1 MCGQLRLKAAP
12 MHIQLQQIPSKIEHG
27 YVAPN
32 YLEATARIVAPIKA
46 RSYAEMRLQAGQRVL
61 DVGCGI
67 GIDVMAL
74 ARWVGSEGRAW
85 GVDADAEMVQQARA
99 KIAAAGITQA
109 NVERASAAELPWG
122 NDTFDSVRCERMF
135 QHLTHPENA
144 LAEMVRITRPGGRVV
159 VLDTDWGSLSINALN
174 SALERRLVAFKP
186 EQALR
191 NGFVGRRLPALMQ
204 HAGLNDLHIAV
215 LPVYSTQYA
224 TARFACALD
233 DLTERAQQAGLAT
246 SREIKDFEQSLS
258 TLDRAGC
265 FFASVN
271 MVLVAGTKVSL

>member
-1 MCGQLRLKAAP
+1 
-12 MHIQLQQIPSKIEHG
+12 MHIQAQPIPSKIEHG
-27 YVAPN
+27 YVAPD
-32 YLEATARIVAPIKA
+32 YLEATARIAAPIKA
-46 RSYAEMRLQAGQRVL
+46 HSYAEMRLQPGHRAL

-74 ARWVGSEGRAW
+74 AQLIGNTGQAC
-85 GVDADAEMVQQARA
+85 GVDADLEMVQQARA
-99 KIAAAGITQA
+99 KIADANIAAS
-109 NVERASAAELPWG
+109 VDCASANALPWG

-215 LPVYSTQYA
+215 LPVYSTHFA

-233 DLTERAQQAGLAT
+233 DLTARALQAGIAT
-246 SREIKDFEQSLS
+246 PREIKDFEQSLS

-271 MVLVAGTKVSL
+271 MVLVAGTKVQQ

>member
-1 MCGQLRLKAAP
+1 M
-12 MHIQLQQIPSKIEHG
+12 EHG
-27 YVAPN
+27 YVAPD
-32 YLEATARIVAPIKA
+32 YLEATAKIVAPIKA
-46 RSYAEMRLQAGQRVL
+46 HSYAEMRLMAGQRVL

-74 ARWVGSEGRAW
+74 AQMVGSAGQAW
-85 GVDADAEMVQQARA
+85 GVDADAEMVHQARA
-99 KIAAAGITQA
+99 KIATAGIPQA
-109 NVERASAAELPWG
+109 NVECASAAELPWG
-122 NDTFDSVRCERMF
+122 NDSFDSVRCERMF
-135 QHLTHPENA
+135 QHLTHPESA
-144 LAEMVRITRPGGRVV
+144 LAEMVRVTRRGGRVV

-174 SALERRLVAFKP
+174 SVLERRLTAFKP
-186 EQALR
+186 EHALR

-233 DLTERAQQAGLAT
+233 DLTARAKQAGIA
-246 SREIKDFEQSLS
+246 SPQEIKDFEQSLL

-271 MVLVAGTKVSL
+271 MVMVAGTKL

>member
-1 MCGQLRLKAAP
+1 MSRQPQL
-12 MHIQLQQIPSKIEHG
+12 IPSKCEHG

-46 RSYAEMRLQAGQRVL
+46 RSYAQMRVLPGQRVL

-74 ARWVGSEGRAW
+74 AQLIGPQGQAF
-85 GVDADAEMVQQARA
+85 GADADAEMVQQARA
-99 KIAAAGITQA
+99 KIAEAKITHA
-109 NVERASAAELPWG
+109 SVERASAGKLPWP
-122 NDTFDSVRCERMF
+122 DETFDSVRCERML
-135 QHLTHPENA
+135 QHLEQPESA
-144 LAEMVRITRPGGRVV
+144 LAEMLRVTRPGGRVV
-159 VLDTDWGSLSINALN
+159 VLDTDWGSLSINAPN
-174 SALERRLVAFKP
+174 SALERRLVEFKP

-204 HAGLNDLHIAV
+204 HACLKELEVAV
-215 LPVYSTQYA
+215 LPLFSTQYA

-233 DLTERAQQAGLAT
+233 DLAARAKQAGIA
-246 SREIKDFEQSLS
+246 SPQEIRDFEQSLV
-258 TLDRAGC
+258 TLDTAGC

-271 MVLVAGTKVSL
+271 MVLVAGTKG